1 MSITYRN
8 SSNAA
13 IAPFLPNFH
22 LTGLMNWKNCIA
34 LATDTNIDDTIASI
48 ETSFDWRVNAN
59 DTLHLSLYRMRGV
72 SNEKKNAFQRIRS
85 FVALAN
91 IEDYG
96 MAQGTKLVLKEMG
109 AAYDGSDGSF
119 FRAIHES
126 KG

>member
-1 MSITYRN
+1 
-8 SSNAA
+8 
-13 IAPFLPNFH
+13 
-22 LTGLMNWKNCIA
+22 MNWKNCIA

-59 DTLHLSLYRMRGV
+59 DTLHLSLYRMRGF

-119 FRAIHES
+119 FRAIHKS

>member
-1 MSITYRN
+1 
-8 SSNAA
+8 
-13 IAPFLPNFH
+13 
-22 LTGLMNWKNCIA
+22 MNWKNCIA

-48 ETSFDWRVNAN
+48 QTSFDWPVNAN
-59 DTLHLSLYRMRGV
+59 DTLHLSLYRMRGF

-85 FVALAN
+85 FVGLAN

-119 FRAIHES
+119 FRLIHECE
-126 KG
+126 G